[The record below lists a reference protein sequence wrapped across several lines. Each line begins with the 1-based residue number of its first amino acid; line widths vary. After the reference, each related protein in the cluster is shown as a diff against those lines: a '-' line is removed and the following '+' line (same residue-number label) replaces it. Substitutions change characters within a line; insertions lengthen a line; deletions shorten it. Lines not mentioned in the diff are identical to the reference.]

1 MVRKRRTE
9 LPGGGGESSEPQEV
23 AGGESQRPT
32 ERTVP
37 PQQGPGGGQH
47 QGGRNWGPQSQQG
60 GRGGGGGRGRGGMS
74 QQQQFGGGPEFQGR
88 GRGGSSQQGGRG
100 GYGGGRGGGRGG
112 PPSGGQSRSSVP
124 ELHQATPA
132 TYQAGV
138 YPQVMPSEASSSS
151 HSPEPSLVEI
161 SQQMQEVSIQPE
173 LSPSQAIQAAPPASS
188 KSMRFPLRPGKGS
201 TGIKCIVKAN
211 HFFAELPDKDLHQYD
226 VTITPE
232 IASRG
237 VNRAVMEQLVKL
249 YRESH
254 LGKRLPAYDGRK
266 SLYTAGPLPFLS
278 KEFKITLIDEDDGS
292 GGQRRER
299 EFRVVIK
306 FAARADLHH
315 LGLFLQGRQADAPQ
329 EALQVLDIVLREL
342 PTTRYSPVGRS
353 FYSPDLGRRQPLG
366 EGLESWRGFYQS
378 IRPTQMGLSLN
389 IDMSSTA
396 FIEPLPVIDFV
407 TQLLNRD
414 VSARPL
420 SDSDRVKIKKALRGV
435 KVEVTHR
442 GNMRRKYRISGL
454 TSQATRE
461 LTFPVD
467 ERGTMKSVVE
477 YFYETYG
484 FVIQH
489 SQWPCLQVGNQQRP
503 NYLPMEVCKIV
514 EGQRYSKRLNERQI
528 TALLKV
534 TCQRPHERERDI
546 MQTVH
551 HNAYH
556 NDPYAKEFGIK
567 ISEKLASVEARI
579 LPAPWLK
586 YHDTGREK
594 DCLPQVGQWN
604 MMNKK
609 MVNGGTVNNWICV
622 NFSRNVQDS
631 VARGFCY
638 ELAQMCYISG
648 MAFNPEP
655 VLPPVSARPEQVEKV
670 LKTRYHDAMTKLQ
683 GKELDLLIVVLP
695 DNNGSLYGDLKR
707 ICETDL
713 GLVSQCC
720 LTKHVFRMSK
730 QYLANVALKINVKVG
745 GRNTVLVD
753 AISRRIPLVSD
764 RPTIIFGADVTHPHP
779 GEDSSPSIAAVV
791 ASQDWPEVTKYAGLV
806 CAQAHRQE
814 LIQDLFKEWQDPVRG
829 KVTGGMIKELLVSF
843 RRATGQKPQRIIFY
857 RDGVS
862 EGQFYQVLLY
872 ELDAIRK
879 ACASLE
885 PNYQPPVTFVVV
897 QKRHHTRLF
906 ANNHHDRNAVDR
918 SGNIL
923 PGTVVDSKIC
933 HPTEFDFYLCSHAGI
948 QGTSRPAHYHV
959 LWDENKFTADGLQ
972 SLTNNLCYT
981 YARCT
986 RSVSIVPPA
995 YYAHL
1000 AAFRARFYME
1010 PETSDSGSMTSGP
1023 AAARGGMGGGGGGRS
1038 TRGLAGSAAVRPL
1051 PALKENVKRV
1061 MFYC

>member
-9 LPGGGGESSEPQEV
+9 LPSSGESSESHETGSGR
-23 AGGESQRPT
+23 GGTQRP
-32 ERTVP
+32 P
-37 PQQGPGGGQH
+37 MQQPLQQQPQ
-47 QGGRNWGPQSQQG
+47 QQG
-60 GRGGGGGRGRGGMS
+60 GGYQGGGGRGWV
-74 QQQQFGGGPEFQGR
+74 P
-88 GRGGSSQQGGRG
+88 QQGG
-100 GYGGGRGGGRGG
+100 YGGRGGGRGPPQQYYSG
-112 PPSGGQSRSSVP
+112 PPEYHQGRGGQQYQRGGPPRRGAFVGGHGVSPGGGPSSSPGP
-124 ELHQATPA
+124 ELRQATHAVA
-132 TYQAGV
+132 TQSSTYGKT
-138 YPQVMPSEASSSS
+138 SETLGGASSSS
-151 HSPEPSLVEI
+151 HAPDPHPDVSETI
-161 SQQMQEVSIQPE
+161 QQLSIQPKT
-173 LSPSQAIQAAPPASS
+173 QPASS
-188 KSMRFPLRPGKGS
+188 KSMRFPLRPGQGSKG
-201 TGIKCIVKAN
+201 TRCMVKAN

-226 VTITPE
+226 VSITPE
-232 IASRG
+232 VPSRG

-266 SLYTAGPLPFLS
+266 SLYTAGPLPFTS
-278 KEFKITLIDEDDGS
+278 KEFKITLSDVEDGPGS
-292 GGQRRER
+292 ARPDR
-299 EFRVVIK
+299 EFKVIIK

-315 LGLFLQGRQADAPQ
+315 LGMFLQGRQADAPQ

-396 FIEPLPVIDFV
+396 FIEPLPVIEFV

-420 SDSDRVKIKKALRGV
+420 SDADRVKIKKALRGV

-442 GNMRRKYRISGL
+442 GNMRRKYRICGL

-467 ERGTMKSVVE
+467 EHGTMKSVVE
-477 YFYETYG
+477 YFRETYG

-489 SQWPCLQVGNQQRP
+489 TQWPCLQVGNTQRP

-528 TALLKV
+528 TQLLKV
-534 TCQRPHERERDI
+534 TCQRPQERENDI
-546 MQTVH
+546 LQTVR
-551 HNAYH
+551 HNAYAQ
-556 NDPYAKEFGIK
+556 DPYAQEFGIK
-567 ISEKLASVEARI
+567 ISERLAQVEARV

-586 YHDTGREK
+586 YHDSGRER

-604 MMNKK
+604 MMNKR
-609 MVNGGTVNNWICV
+609 MVNGGTVSNWICI
-622 NFSRNVQDS
+622 NFARNVQDS
-631 VARGFCY
+631 VARSFCH
-638 ELAQMCYISG
+638 ELAQMCGTSG

-655 VLPPVSARPEQVEKV
+655 VLPVVSGRPDAVEKI
-670 LKTRYHDAMTKLQ
+670 LKSRFHDVVSKLQ
-683 GKELDLLIVVLP
+683 PQKKELDLLIVILP

-713 GLVSQCC
+713 GIVSQCC
-720 LTKHVFRMSK
+720 LQKHVFKINK

-753 AISRRIPLVSD
+753 ALSRRIPLVSD
-764 RPTIIFGADVTHPHP
+764 MPTIIFGADVTHPHP

-791 ASQDWPEVTKYAGLV
+791 ASQDWPEITKYTGLV
-806 CAQAHRQE
+806 SAQAHRQE
-814 LIQDLFKEWQDPVRG
+814 LIQDLYKCWQDPARG
-829 KVTGGMIKELLVSF
+829 TVHAGMIKELLISF
-843 RRATGQKPQRIIFY
+843 RRSTGQKPMRIIFY

-885 PNYQPPVTFVVV
+885 PNYQPTVTFVVV

-906 ANNHHDRNAVDR
+906 ANNHRDKNSIDR

-959 LWDENKFTADGLQ
+959 LWDENKFTADALQ

-1010 PETSDSGSMTSGP
+1010 PETSDSGSMTSS
-1023 AAARGGMGGGGGGRS
+1023 AAAGRGPGGVRS
-1038 TRGLAGSAAVRPL
+1038 TRSPGAGAAVRPL
-1051 PALKENVKRV
+1051 PQLRENVKRV